1 MWVARPKMYSL
12 WQIKGYSFVQIG
24 KKETTDQSRSRNSC
38 RKRKEKN
45 NIGGKIIIQTGSV

>member
-1 MWVARPKMYSL
+1 VGGKTQNVQFVA
-12 WQIKGYSFVQIG
+12 KGYSFVQIG

>member
-1 MWVARPKMYSL
+1 VWVARPKMYSL
-12 WQIKGYSFVQIG
+12 WQKDTPSFKSE

-38 RKRKEKN
+38 RKKKEKN